1 MAEVVQVSRLLDQRG
16 LSSFHYKLIF
26 WCVLLSLIDGYDI
39 AAIAFA
45 APHLVREWGLK
56 PGQLGPV
63 FSASLV
69 GILFGSAL
77 FGWIGDRYGRKVA
90 LISSNL
96 LFGVFT
102 FAAAYA
108 ANLDQL
114 FWLRLLAGLG
124 IGGVIPNIVAINTES
139 APRKYKATLALL
151 AVGFVPIGGAIPGV
165 VAATLVPSHGWQI
178 LFTIGGIV
186 PIVLAVIGLFALPES
201 IKFMALHESQRAK
214 MEKTLA
220 ALDPGFKVPPNATFI
235 IEDEQQFRGFNP
247 AYLFRQGLHLIT
259 PLLWLLFALNLMGYF
274 FLLSWTPTLMQM
286 LKLPPSVGAL
296 AGAMIQI
303 GGTVGS
309 LALARWFERQRF
321 FAIAIVFVIAVPVVA
336 SIGFAGTTSTTA
348 LAIATFCAG
357 FCVLGIQTGINV
369 AGALVYPTSLRAN
382 GSGWEL
388 GIGRIGSIIG
398 PLVGALFVGLPVE
411 KLYMW
416 SSLPFALGAVVCFA
430 IWKLN
435 EARLKAHPELQAAQA
450 PA

>member
-16 LSSFHYKLIF
+16 LSSFHYNLIF

-63 FSASLV
+63 FSASLI

-90 LISSNL
+90 LISANL

-108 ANLDQL
+108 TNLEQL

-124 IGGVIPNIVAINTES
+124 IGGVIPNVVAINTES
-139 APRKYKATLALL
+139 APSKYRATLALIG
-151 AVGFVPIGGAIPGV
+151 VGFVPIGGAIPGV
-165 VAATLVPSHGWQI
+165 VAATLVPAHGWQI
-178 LFTIGGIV
+178 LFIIGGIV
-186 PIVLAVIGLFALPES
+186 PIVLAVLGLFTLPES

-214 MEKTLA
+214 MEKTIA
-220 ALDPGFKVPPNATFI
+220 ALDPSFKVPPNATFI

-247 AYLFRQGLHLIT
+247 AYLFRQGLWLIT

-274 FLLSWTPTLMQM
+274 FLLSWTPTLMAV

-296 AGAMIQI
+296 AGGMIQV

-309 LALARWFERQRF
+309 LLLARWFERRRF
-321 FAIAIVFVIAVPVVA
+321 FAIAIVFVMAVPIVA
-336 SIGFAGTTSTTA
+336 LIGFAGTTSTTA
-348 LAIATFCAG
+348 LAIATFFAG

-382 GSGWEL
+382 GSGWQL

-416 SSLPFALGAVVCFA
+416 SALPFALGAVVCFA

-435 EARLKAHPELQAAQA
+435 EARLQAHPELKAAQA